1 MGKSECGMRNGKEW
15 GSRNRKEFGSWNAE
29 GGIEKNW
36 EWGSGN
42 DLKAEVGKWN
52 VEEWKDK

>member
-1 MGKSECGMRNGKEW
+1 MRKSECGM
-15 GSRNRKEFGSWNAE
+15 RNRKEFGSWNAE

-42 DLKAEVGKWN
+42 RKEWGRRNAECGNEKSECGVS
-52 VEEWKDK
+52 ES

>member
-1 MGKSECGMRNGKEW
+1 MEKNGEVGIEK
-15 GSRNRKEFGSWNAE
+15 NAE